1 MINNIENWIDE
12 TIEGHLNNR
21 VSCACFAKVFNDFYP
36 VEFLSRSYYVVVEQI
51 PKPDFPE
58 LRQAGLGDFIDKPLA
73 GITYKD
79 TYFIKKGCEK
89 DLELHFHELVH
100 VVQWQILGASK
111 FISRYIS
118 EMQQQGYDDSPL
130 EKMAYEL
137 QYSFSK
143 KVHPFNVLDYVKD
156 NI

>member
-1 MINNIENWIDE
+1 MINKIESWIDE

-21 VSCACFAKVFNDFYP
+21 VSCECFAKVFNGFYP
-36 VEFLSRSYYVVVEQI
+36 IDFLSRSYYVVVEQI

-58 LRQAGLGDFIDKPLA
+58 LHQVGLGGFIDMPVD

-79 TYFIKKGCEK
+79 TYFIKKDCEE

-100 VVQWQILGASK
+100 VLQWQILGASN
-111 FISRYIS
+111 FISRYIT
-118 EMQQQGYDDSPL
+118 EIQQYGYDDSPL

-137 QYSFSK
+137 QNSISK
-143 KVHPFNVLDYVKD
+143 KVHPFNVSDYVKN

>member
-1 MINNIENWIDE
+1 MINKIESWIDE
-12 TIEGHLNNR
+12 TIEDHLNNR
-21 VSCACFAKVFNDFYP
+21 VSCECFAKVFNGFYP
-36 VEFLSRSYYVVVEQI
+36 IEFLSRSYYVVVEQI

-100 VVQWQILGASK
+100 VVQWQILGARN
-111 FISRYIS
+111 FIGRYIV
-118 EMQQQGYDDSPL
+118 EMQQYGYEGSLL

-143 KVHPFNVLDYVKD
+143 KGQPFNVLDYVKN

>member
-1 MINNIENWIDE
+1 MINEVESWIDE
-12 TIEGHLNNR
+12 TIEGHLSNR
-21 VSCACFAKVFNDFYP
+21 VSCECFATVFSGFYP
-36 VEFLSRSYYVVVEQI
+36 VEFLSRSYYVVAKEI

-79 TYFIKKGCEK
+79 TYFIKEGCES
-89 DLELHFHELVH
+89 DLVLHFHELVH
-100 VVQWQILGASK
+100 VAQWKILGGSN

-118 EMQQQGYDDSPL
+118 EVQRYGYDYSPL
-130 EKMAYEL
+130 EIMAYTL
-137 QYSFSK
+137 QGSFSK
-143 KVHPFNVLDYVKD
+143 KEQSFNIPDFVKD

>member
-1 MINNIENWIDE
+1 MINKIESWIDE

-21 VSCACFAKVFNDFYP
+21 VSCECFAKVFNGFYP
-36 VEFLSRSYYVVVEQI
+36 IDFLSRSYYVVVEQI

-58 LRQAGLGDFIDKPLA
+58 LHQAGLGGFIDMPVD
-73 GITYKD
+73 GITYKN
-79 TYFIKKGCEK
+79 TYFIKKDCEK

-100 VVQWQILGASK
+100 VLQWQILGASN
-111 FISRYIS
+111 FISRYIT
-118 EMQQQGYDDSPL
+118 EIQQYGYDDSPL

-137 QYSFSK
+137 QNSISK
-143 KVHPFNVLDYVKD
+143 KVHPFNVPDYVKN